1 MYNRE
6 VGNISKKGGLTR
18 KGWKKGLITFKRTIT
33 ILKKVKIKKKR
44 FLSGKDSS
52 TEYKLHTL
60 NRHPYRDKSL
70 GLKIVKLDKKTQKNC
85 DYKLSN
91 RGKH

>member
-33 ILKKVKIKKKR
+33 ILLRKSKLKKKISKWKR
-44 FLSGKDSS
+44 
-52 TEYKLHTL
+52 
-60 NRHPYRDKSL
+60 
-70 GLKIVKLDKKTQKNC
+70 
-85 DYKLSN
+85 
-91 RGKH
+91 